1 MNTIGA
7 FLISQTVLIPLTI
20 GLIRFN
26 RTVASFQPFLLL
38 LALAFISETISY
50 ICIEVLHTGNAVP
63 INLYGLAESMVIVYQ
78 FYVWGFLKR
87 KRSLF
92 FTLSGGLMAL
102 WITENLILNKI
113 EAFSPVFRV
122 AYAFIVVLLSINE
135 INFMIVRDNKNLLKN
150 ARFLVCLG
158 FITFFVYQIIY
169 EASFFVGKD
178 TSALSRKI
186 IIMFNYINGFVNLI
200 YAIAVLYIPV
210 KEEYYFNKHF
220 DA

>member
-7 FLISQTVLIPLTI
+7 FLISQTVLIPLLI

-50 ICIEVLHTGNAVP
+50 ICIQILDTGNAVP
-63 INLYGLAESMVIVYQ
+63 FNLYGLAEAMVIMYQ

-92 FTLSGGLMAL
+92 FILTGGLTTL
-102 WITENLILNKI
+102 WFTENLLLNKI
-113 EAFSPVFRV
+113 ETFSPVFRV

-169 EASFFVGKD
+169 EASYFVGTD
-178 TSALSRKI
+178 TSALSKKI

-200 YAIAVLYIPV
+200 YAIAVLCIPV
-210 KEEYYFNKHF
+210 KEAYYFNKHF